1 MVANNDITGDAIM
14 TPPVSKAYRDNY
26 DQIFRKKKID
36 QEPEVE
42 LWEKITYNQE
52 VQEALKRLQFTISSE
67 IGKVQDLSAKVYF
80 EDGKIEEIWIN

>member
-26 DQIFRKKKID
+26 DQIFRKKEID

-67 IGKVQDLSAKVYF
+67 IKKVQDLSAKVYF
-80 EDGKIEEIWIN
+80 EDGTIEEIWIN

>member
-14 TPPVSKAYRDNY
+14 TPPVSKTYRDNY